1 MIRSMTGFGQAS
13 AEADGVSYV
22 VELRSLNNRYF
33 KVQMRMPEMLMS
45 MEAVLETRLR
55 RHISRGS
62 LVLSVS
68 VKIREDR
75 QVSEVDE
82 QALDSYLQH
91 LESVRDRIG
100 GDRADI
106 DLTALLSMP
115 GVLKPTTDDEDVI
128 RLAHE
133 VLPKLVDE
141 ACTGM
146 DQMRCTEGEAL
157 AKDLQKQ
164 LDVIQKRSNVVLG
177 RAPQVIEEYHQRLR
191 TRVDEMM
198 TRANLKVDEVD
209 LIKEIALFADRA
221 DISEE
226 TTRLAAHL
234 DHFRQI
240 LARNN
245 GEPAGRSLDFLAQE
259 LLREAN
265 TIASKS
271 NDAEIS
277 RAAVDIK
284 SAIDRIKEQVQNV
297 E

>member
-13 AEADGVSYV
+13 CEVDGVSFV

-33 KVQMRMPEMLMS
+33 KAQIRVPELLLS
-45 MEAVLETRLR
+45 MEAILESRLR
-55 RHISRGS
+55 RRISRGS
-62 LVLSVS
+62 LVLTVGVKMDESLAVS
-68 VKIREDR
+68 
-75 QVSEVDE
+75 SVDE
-82 QALDSYLQH
+82 SALMQYLEH
-91 LESVRDRIG
+91 LETVRDRVG
-100 GDRADI
+100 QDRANI

-115 GVLKPTTDDEDVI
+115 GVLKPAADEADVV
-128 RLAHE
+128 RQAGE
-133 VLPKLVDE
+133 VLPQLTDQ
-141 ACTGM
+141 ACERM
-146 DQMRCTEGEAL
+146 NQMRMTEGEAL
-157 AKDLQKQ
+157 ADDLKKQ
-164 LDVIQKRSNVVLG
+164 LDVIHERSKIVRQ
-177 RAPQVIEEYHQRLR
+177 RAPAVVEEYHQRLKE
-191 TRVDEMM
+191 RVDEMM
-198 TRANLKVDEVD
+198 VRASLKVDEVD
-209 LIKEIALFADRA
+209 LIKEIAIFADRA

-226 TTRLAAHL
+226 TSRVAAHL

-240 LARNN
+240 LERDND
-245 GEPAGRSLDFLAQE
+245 EPAGRSLDFLAQE